1 MQAFKPAY
9 EPTTLLFLFFQATA
23 ALLIAG
29 ATTIYGPAWTS
40 SLLSLLLWV
49 IGPLAVHFHLFFPQD
64 TKVPGKQYWLWGL
77 YVVAVMGCLPY
88 LAYGAQEVQAAT
100 WYSYILAASRV
111 FMTLCFM
118 VVVGLLVHAYIHA
131 TAPGVRGKIR
141 IVVLGG
147 ILSLLP
153 IVSLI
158 LIPDAILG
166 EVIIPL
172 YFLHIFLS
180 ILPLTYGYAIFR
192 YRLIEIERHVNR
204 GATYILVY
212 SILAGVYLVIYAMLN
227 RIFPDTFSGEPLINT
242 LVVLILASIIVP
254 LHRQVQ
260 VVVDTLFYGGWYDY
274 RLAVTEITQGLEQVN
289 ELQPLAKMV
298 SERLVST
305 LHLQD
310 ACLFIRDQNGDF
322 TVIDAAPQIGSP
334 DQHNFSDHVLPRSS
348 ISYLLEIG
356 DIERAT
362 LRDALKDVY
371 FTVEEQ
377 ELLNTEQDH
386 LWVPILGHGQVQG
399 LVALGPKFGGDIFSG
414 EDMDI
419 LRVVARQIGPVIEN
433 VHLLNRLREYAAD
446 LEIRVSERTA
456 ELHDSKERVEAI
468 LSSVGDGVVVTDLR
482 GRIQT
487 VNPAYEEQSQ
497 YITEELVRQNLYS
510 NLAAHNPPVVLEE
523 MRASLANGL
532 VWRGELMNQRKDGTL
547 YDIQIAIAPMRDQT
561 GKIVSYVGSLRDVTI
576 QKELDRM
583 KDNFVSDVS
592 HELRT
597 PTTNIS
603 LYLELMEDATP
614 IKRDEYLGILKEQ
627 AYQLRKLVEDILD
640 LSRLTMGKLK
650 KIEFAAVDLNG
661 LARQVV
667 AAHQPVAEASG
678 LNLEFEPCPDLP
690 AVRGEENQLARLV
703 TNLVSN
709 ALRYTSNG
717 SINVSTSYYDHQVC
731 LWVNDTGMGIDA
743 EDIPHLYERFYRG
756 SRVRQTRIHG
766 TGLGLAIVKEIV
778 DLHEGDIDI
787 KTIVDEGSSFCV
799 RLPVIEE

>member
-1 MQAFKPAY
+1 
-9 EPTTLLFLFFQATA
+9 
-23 ALLIAG
+23 
-29 ATTIYGPAWTS
+29 
-40 SLLSLLLWV
+40 
-49 IGPLAVHFHLFFPQD
+49 
-64 TKVPGKQYWLWGL
+64 
-77 YVVAVMGCLPY
+77 
-88 LAYGAQEVQAAT
+88 
-100 WYSYILAASRV
+100 
-111 FMTLCFM
+111 
-118 VVVGLLVHAYIHA
+118 
-131 TAPGVRGKIR
+131 
-141 IVVLGG
+141 
-147 ILSLLP
+147 
-153 IVSLI
+153 
-158 LIPDAILG
+158 
-166 EVIIPL
+166 
-172 YFLHIFLS
+172 
-180 ILPLTYGYAIFR
+180 
-192 YRLIEIERHVNR
+192 
-204 GATYILVY
+204 
-212 SILAGVYLVIYAMLN
+212 
-227 RIFPDTFSGEPLINT
+227 
-242 LVVLILASIIVP
+242 
-254 LHRQVQ
+254 
-260 VVVDTLFYGGWYDY
+260 
-274 RLAVTEITQGLEQVN
+274 
-289 ELQPLAKMV
+289 MV

-322 TVIDAAPQIGSP
+322 TVIDAAPQVGSG
-334 DQHNFSDHVLPRSS
+334 DEHTFSDHVLPRSS

-356 DIERAT
+356 DIERVS
-362 LRDALKDVY
+362 LRDALEDVY
-371 FTVEEQ
+371 FTMEEQ

-399 LVALGPKFGGDIFSG
+399 LMALGPKFGGDIFSG

-482 GRIQT
+482 GRIQI
-487 VNPAYEEQSQ
+487 VNPAYEDQSQ
-497 YITEELVRQNLYS
+497 YISEELIQQNLYS
-510 NLAAHNPPVVLEE
+510 NLAAHNPAVVLEE
-523 MRASLANGL
+523 MSANLANGQ

-547 YDIQIAIAPMRDQT
+547 YDIQITIAPMRDQT

-603 LYLELMEDATP
+603 LYLELMEDAAP
-614 IKRDEYLGILKEQ
+614 VKREEYLGILKEQ

-650 KIEFAAVDLNG
+650 KIEFSAIDLNE

-667 AAHQPVAEASG
+667 TAHQPVAEASG
-678 LNLEFEPCPDLP
+678 LKLVFEPCPDLP

-709 ALRYTSNG
+709 ALRYTSDG
-717 SINVSTSYYDHQVC
+717 SINVSTSYFDHQVC
-731 LWVNDTGMGIDA
+731 LWVNDTGMGIEAD
-743 EDIPHLYERFYRG
+743 DIPHLYERFYRG
-756 SRVRQTRIHG
+756 NRVRQTRIHG